1 MGVFSQRWES
11 AKKSFETLTG
21 KKKPKP
27 EGLFAKTF
35 NSSGLTKALK
45 EADEKFEKASANYR
59 ANELDKKEKAIAD
72 AEKYVAVLTKETASY
87 INTLDKAAK
96 DEIAEK
102 EEKTLYARALK
113 TLREELKFIDKDYQ
127 AKINN
132 YRVAS
137 DETKSV
143 AEKSA
148 AMAQKSLKATF
159 GGVAVAIKSIKA
171 SPNLQEWN
179 KFFGASVS
187 DTCARKVQVQLIA
200 LSKGID
206 SGQIVVGRIRSDP
219 REVANMLTPWQAGGK
234 GNCLLPPTAQQ
245 ADVVARLVEF
255 GKVIKY
261 VQSVVD
267 DLG

>member
-11 AKKSFETLTG
+11 AKKTFETLTG

-59 ANELDKKEKAIAD
+59 ANELDKKAISIAD
-72 AEKYVAVLTKETASY
+72 AEKETASY